1 MQLSFAT
8 VPFLLAAL
16 TAAVPV
22 TPTSS
27 AVPTPSAQPPKNNDL
42 LSLDVGLDINLKRD
56 AEAKAKKDGL
66 PLAGGLLN
74 GVLDKLPIDLGSG
87 SGSGSGSSSAP
98 ALAMPSASATPS
110 ASAAPSATPKSVIF

>member
-16 TAAVPV
+16 TAAIPMS
-22 TPTSS
+22 PTSS

-56 AEAKAKKDGL
+56 AEIKAKKDGL
-66 PLAGGLLN
+66 PLVGGLVD
-74 GVLDKLPIDLGSG
+74 GVLEKLPIDLGSG
-87 SGSGSGSSSAP
+87 SGSGSSSAP
-98 ALAMPSASATPS
+98 AAATPSVSAMPSAAS
-110 ASAAPSATPKSVIF
+110 ASPKSVIF

>member
-16 TAAVPV
+16 TAAVPM

-27 AVPTPSAQPPKNNDL
+27 AVPTPSAQPPKDNDL
-42 LSLDVGLDINLKRD
+42 LSLDLGLDINLKRD

-74 GVLDKLPIDLGSG
+74 GVLEKLPIDLGG
-87 SGSGSGSSSAP
+87 GSGSGSSSAP

>member
-16 TAAVPV
+16 TAAVPL

-27 AVPTPSAQPPKNNDL
+27 AVPTPTPSAEPKNNDL

-56 AEAKAKKDGL
+56 AEIKAKKDGL
-66 PLAGGLLN
+66 PLVGGLVD
-74 GVLDKLPIDLGSG
+74 GVLEKLPIDLGSG
-87 SGSGSGSSSAP
+87 SGSSSAP
-98 ALAMPSASATPS
+98 AVATPSASATPS
-110 ASAAPSATPKSVIF
+110 ATPASASPKSVIF